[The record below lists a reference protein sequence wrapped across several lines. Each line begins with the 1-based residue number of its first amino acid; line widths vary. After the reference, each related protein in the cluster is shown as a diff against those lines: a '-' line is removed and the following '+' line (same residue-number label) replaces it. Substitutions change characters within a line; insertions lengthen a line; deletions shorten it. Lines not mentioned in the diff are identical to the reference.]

1 MRAAMNGDSRCNSSM
16 RRIRPRSLGLKSN
29 AIPTGV
35 AEYQLKRALPAR
47 LRGKPP
53 TAKQLED
60 AIRGA
65 MPGSR

>member
-1 MRAAMNGDSRCNSSM
+1 MNN
-16 RRIRPRSLGLKSN
+16 LEVEFGLKSKT
-29 AIPTGV
+29 IPIGV
-35 AEYQLKRALPAR
+35 AEYQLKGALPAR

-53 TAKQLED
+53 TARQLED

>member
-1 MRAAMNGDSRCNSSM
+1 MNN
-16 RRIRPRSLGLKSN
+16 LEVEFALKSKT
-29 AIPTGV
+29 IPSGV
-35 AEYQLKRALPAR
+35 AEDQLKGAVPAR

-60 AIRGA
+60 AIRAA